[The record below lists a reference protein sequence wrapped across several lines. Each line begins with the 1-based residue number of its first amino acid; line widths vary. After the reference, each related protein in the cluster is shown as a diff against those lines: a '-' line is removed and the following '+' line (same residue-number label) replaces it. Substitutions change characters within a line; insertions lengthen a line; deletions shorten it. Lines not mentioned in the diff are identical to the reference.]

1 MKKKKR
7 LITILALVVIL
18 PLVVIHGI
26 GYFAAHKALHLPHQP
41 LLKTPDDYG
50 LKYENINFQSMDKIP
65 LKDWWIPGDSSAVIF
80 IIDGYGA
87 NRAGWL
93 GKNIKGEEE
102 YIDWL
107 ASAPPLIRAGF
118 NLVYF
123 DLRASGESG
132 GDMITLGKYETND
145 LMGAINWVLD
155 NKRQSNGKKFSG
167 IGLIGMS
174 MGGNVSLRG
183 AIELK
188 RLRIE
193 KAAVI
198 SVGAYRFDTMIDKS
212 IRFWTSLPGFFVPI
226 VKQMTGLILGFN
238 PSVEI
243 DPTHYVGEISP
254 IPVMFIQA
262 EKDEIGDVKDVRT
275 IYQSAAEPKELII
288 IPDAPR
294 FKAYK
299 YPAENPKKIVS
310 FFSKYLL

>member
-1 MKKKKR
+1 MKKR
-7 LITILALVVIL
+7 TITILALVVIL
-18 PLVVIHGI
+18 PIVLIYGI
-26 GYFAAHKALHLPHQP
+26 GYLAAYKALHLPHQP
-41 LLKTPDDYG
+41 LLKTPADYG
-50 LKYENINFQSMDKIP
+50 LTYENFDFQSTDGIP
-65 LKDWWIPGDSSAVIF
+65 LKGWWIPGDNSAVIF
-80 IIDGYGA
+80 IIHGYGA

-107 ASAPPLIRAGF
+107 ASAPPLNKAGF

-132 GDMITLGKYETND
+132 GDTISLGKYEVND

-155 NKRQSNGKKFSG
+155 NKRQSDDQKLEG

-183 AIELK
+183 AVELK
-188 RLRIE
+188 KMRVE

-198 SVGAYRFDTMIDKS
+198 SVGAYRFDTMIEKS

-226 VKQMTGLILGFN
+226 VKQMTGFILGFN

-243 DPTHYVGEISP
+243 NPARYAKEISP
-254 IPVMFIQA
+254 IPVMFVQA
-262 EKDEIGDVKDVRT
+262 EKDEIGDIKDVRA
-275 IYQSAAEPKELII
+275 IYQNAAEPKELII
-288 IPDAPR
+288 LPDAPR

>member
-1 MKKKKR
+1 MKKKRR
-7 LITILALVVIL
+7 LITILALVIIL
-18 PLVVIHGI
+18 PLITIYGI
-26 GYFAAHKALHLPHQP
+26 GYMAAYKALHLPHQP
-41 LLKTPDDYG
+41 ILKTPADYG
-50 LKYENINFQSMDKIP
+50 LNYEDINFQSTDG
-65 LKDWWIPGDSSAVIF
+65 LQLRGWWIPGDSSAVIF
-80 IIDGYGA
+80 VVHGYGA
-87 NRAGWL
+87 NKAGWL

-107 ASAPPLIRAGF
+107 ASAPPLNKAGF

-123 DLRASGESG
+123 DLRACGESG
-132 GDMITLGKYETND
+132 GDMITLGKYEAND
-145 LMGAINWVLD
+145 LMGAINWVLA
-155 NKRQSNGKKFSG
+155 NKRQSNGKKFNS

-183 AIELK
+183 AIGLK
-188 RLRIE
+188 RLDIE

-198 SVGAYRFDTMIDKS
+198 SVGAYRFDTMIEKS
-212 IRFWTSLPGFFVPI
+212 IRFWTSLPGLFVPI
-226 VKQMTGLILGFN
+226 VKQMVGFILGFN

-243 DPTHYVGEISP
+243 DPSHYAAKISP

-275 IYQSAAEPKELII
+275 IYQSAGEPKKLII

-299 YPAENPKKIVS
+299 YPAENPKQIIS
-310 FFSKYLL
+310 FFSKHLL

>member
-1 MKKKKR
+1 MKKR
-7 LITILALVVIL
+7 TITILALVVIL
-18 PLVVIHGI
+18 PIVLIYGI
-26 GYFAAHKALHLPHQP
+26 GYLAAYKALHLPHQP
-41 LLKTPDDYG
+41 LLKTPADYG
-50 LKYENINFQSMDKIP
+50 LTYENIDFQSTDGIP
-65 LKDWWIPGDSSAVIF
+65 LKGWWIPGDNSAVIF
-80 IIDGYGA
+80 IIHGYGA

-107 ASAPPLIRAGF
+107 ASAPPLNKAGF

-132 GDMITLGKYETND
+132 GETISLGKYEIND
-145 LMGAINWVLD
+145 FMGAINWILD
-155 NKRQSNGKKFSG
+155 NKRQSDDQKLEG

-183 AIELK
+183 AVALK
-188 RLRIE
+188 KMRVE

-198 SVGAYRFDTMIDKS
+198 SVGAYRFDTMIEKS
-212 IRFWTSLPGFFVPI
+212 IRFWTSLPGFFAPI
-226 VKQMTGLILGFN
+226 VKQMTGVILGFN

-243 DPTHYVGEISP
+243 NPVRYAKDISP
-254 IPVMFIQA
+254 IPVMFVQA
-262 EKDEIGDVKDVRT
+262 EKDEIGDIKDVRA
-275 IYQSAAEPKELII
+275 IYQNAAEPKELII
-288 IPDAPR
+288 LPDAPR